1 MATVPT
7 AKAGIASLMS
17 FHPEFV
23 LAGVYAISTCC
34 VDAIKA
40 SKGIT
45 SEKSIACGC
54 ALILIVGCL
63 VKSKL
68 QFAKDSEEQL
78 FYEFSR
84 TLLTQRRIPFAF
96 ILTTTTS
103 SFSIMVSLSILT
115 STNTKSFPMVSFI
128 TF

>member
-1 MATVPT
+1 MKIRDIGQYLEGYCPEADRSLLGTDEEPFLEIIYGLGQQLDSTIRDV
-7 AKAGIASLMS
+7 AS
-17 FHPEFV
+17 
-23 LAGVYAISTCC
+23 
-34 VDAIKA
+34 
-40 SKGIT
+40 
-45 SEKSIACGC
+45 
-54 ALILIVGCL
+54 
-63 VKSKL
+63 
-68 QFAKDSEEQL
+68 FAKDSEEQL